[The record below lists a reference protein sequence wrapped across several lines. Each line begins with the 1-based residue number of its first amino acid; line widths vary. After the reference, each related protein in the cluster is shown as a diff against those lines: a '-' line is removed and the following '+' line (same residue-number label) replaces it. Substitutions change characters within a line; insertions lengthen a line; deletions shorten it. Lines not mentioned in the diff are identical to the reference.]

1 MRADR
6 KERGKWK
13 TKEKRIAMFSFLVSL
28 TLLTQTKE
36 KERIDAAT
44 SRVVVVAKR

>member
-1 MRADR
+1 MEDER
-6 KERGKWK
+6 KENCYVL
-13 TKEKRIAMFSFLVSL
+13 FLVSL